1 MKQILISISAII
13 LLASCTGTPENP
25 DITENELL
33 QHVSFLASDSLK
45 GRLPG
50 SAEDILAAEYIASE
64 FKKAG
69 LSFLSDGGLQ
79 TFEVVT
85 DLEQGE
91 NNSML
96 LGSAELEAG
105 VDYSPFP
112 FTANSSLE
120 SEVVFAGYGFDLDRE
135 DIKWNDY
142 DGLEVSGKWVIVLRG
157 NPEIDSTTSLFH
169 SYSNE
174 RDKAMVASDRGA
186 GGILFV
192 SGPAYSQDE
201 PLTDLGNREGKVGI
215 PAIHISRKTAD
226 IILEKTG
233 ESIESLEKQLHEN
246 RKPASLSTSTLL
258 KASADVNPTLTNT
271 YNVVG
276 YLEGK
281 DPLRKDEFIV
291 MGAHYDHLGMG
302 GQGSSSRRQDTIAPH
317 NGADDN
323 ASGVAALI
331 EVAEKL
337 ARGEKKPSNSF
348 IFIAFGA
355 EEMGLL
361 GSKYYVD
368 NPLFPIEDVRIM
380 LNMDMVGRLRNQQ
393 VQVGG
398 VGTTTQS
405 EDIVMNQVARDSLK
419 ISTTREGYGASDH
432 TSFYGKDI
440 PVLFITTGAHTEYHT
455 PEDDVESLNLPG
467 MVSVSDYVFELADYV
482 DQMEETLVFQEAGP
496 KVRYSGRH
504 GRRIALGIMPDFT
517 DTDEEPGM
525 RVDNVNPG
533 QPAFLGGMK
542 KGDYIMA
549 IEGKPVNGIY
559 DYMHRLSKM
568 SKGQIIVVRVKRND
582 TNLDLL
588 IQLQ

>member
-1 MKQILISISAII
+1 MKHILISISAVI
-13 LLASCTGTPENP
+13 LLASCSGPKENSE
-25 DITENELL
+25 ITEYELF
-33 QHVSFLASDSLK
+33 QHVAYLASDSLK

-50 SAEDILAAEYIASE
+50 TAEDKLAASYIASE
-64 FKKAG
+64 FKRAG
-69 LSFLSDGGLQ
+69 LSLPGDGGLQ
-79 TFEVVT
+79 SFEVIT
-85 DLEQGE
+85 DLESGE
-91 NNSML
+91 NNTMV
-96 LGSAELEAG
+96 LGSQHLEAG
-105 VDYSPFP
+105 VDFSPFP
-112 FTANSSLE
+112 FTANSSLDA
-120 SEVVFAGYGFDLDRE
+120 EVIFAGFGFDLDME

-142 DGLEVSGKWVIVLRG
+142 ATLEVSGKWVMVLRG
-157 NPEIDSTTSLFH
+157 NPEIDSSTSVFH
-169 SYSNE
+169 AFSNE
-174 RDKAMVASDRGA
+174 RDKAMLAADQGA

-192 SGPAYSQDE
+192 SGPAYSQDDQ
-201 PLTDLGNREGKVGI
+201 LTDLGAREGKVGI

-226 IILEKTG
+226 QLLGKTG
-233 ESIESLEKQLHEN
+233 ETIESLEKKLVTQ
-246 RKPASLSTSTLL
+246 RKPYSISANSSL
-258 KASADVNPTLTNT
+258 KASADVKPTLTNT
-271 YNVVG
+271 YNVVA
-276 YLEGK
+276 YLEGSDPQGK
-281 DPLRKDEFIV
+281 DKFIV

-337 ARGEKKPSNSF
+337 AGGEKKPANSF

-368 NPLFPIEDVRIM
+368 NPLFPLENIRIM
-380 LNMDMVGRLRNQQ
+380 LNMDMLGRLRDQQ

-398 VGTTTQS
+398 VGTTPIS
-405 EDIVMNQVARDSLK
+405 EDMVMNRVSHDSLS

-455 PEDDVESLNLPG
+455 PDDDVESLNIPG
-467 MVSVSDYVFELADYV
+467 MVTVSNYVYELADYV
-482 DQMEETLVFQEAGP
+482 DGLEETLTFQEAGP

-504 GRRIALGIMPDFT
+504 GRGIALGIMPDFT
-517 DTDEEPGM
+517 DNDEEQGM

-533 QPAFLGGMK
+533 QPAFMGGMK

-549 IEGKPVNGIY
+549 IEGMPVNGIY
-559 DYMHRLSKM
+559 DYMYRLSKM
-568 SKGQIIVVRVKRND
+568 SKGQIIVVTVKRQD
-582 TNLDLL
+582 ANLDLL
-588 IQLQ
+588 IQL